1 MKTQNTNSYSENFK
15 KVKILANILPSF
27 KETAAETEAE
37 AHIEKQ

>member
-1 MKTQNTNSYSENFK
+1 MKTQNTNSYSQNK